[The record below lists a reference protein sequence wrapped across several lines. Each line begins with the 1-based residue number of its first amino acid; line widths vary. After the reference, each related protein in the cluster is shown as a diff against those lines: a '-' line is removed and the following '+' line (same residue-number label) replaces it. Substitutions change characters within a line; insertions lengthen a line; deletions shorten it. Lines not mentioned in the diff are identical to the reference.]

1 MDEYYDA
8 IRLLPAFLRLT
19 LAKLEP
25 TQARLVQ
32 EIRLRSGRPAAITL
46 QGQACFITPEA
57 GTNGAVGY
65 LAFSMRLFRS
75 QRGTGAGAWLFYLA
89 GRAPGRS
96 GRDCPLDR

>member
-46 QGQACFITPEA
+46 Q
-57 GTNGAVGY
+57 
-65 LAFSMRLFRS
+65 
-75 QRGTGAGAWLFYLA
+75 
-89 GRAPGRS
+89 
-96 GRDCPLDR
+96 

>member
-46 QGQACFITPEA
+46 QGQA
-57 GTNGAVGY
+57 
-65 LAFSMRLFRS
+65 
-75 QRGTGAGAWLFYLA
+75 
-89 GRAPGRS
+89 
-96 GRDCPLDR
+96 